1 MSADTEA
8 WVADGELYV
17 PDAAKLCADLGAVY
31 LTIIDGTPYAGVP
44 GKGELPLADL
54 VAEMG
59 RAKVENESGGNVAT
73 LKPAPRR
80 TD

>member
-1 MSADTEA
+1 MSADIEA
-8 WVADGELYV
+8 WVADGELYL
-17 PDAAKLCADLGAVY
+17 PDAPKLCADLGAVY
-31 LTIIDGTPYAGVP
+31 LTIIDGTPYAGIP

-54 VAEMG
+54 IAAMGKPEAEK
-59 RAKVENESGGNVAT
+59 AGNVTT